1 MLSMTP
7 PSLGDIEAAR
17 PRVYAYLKPTPLMR
31 HPLLDQW
38 LGCAAWVK
46 HENHQ
51 PTGSFKV
58 RGGVN
63 LVAQLTDDERKR
75 GVVSAST
82 GNHGQSMAFACRA
95 QGRSADAERPASA
108 GSSGRFAAR
117 PVPCHIFVPVGN
129 NPDKTASMRALGAIV
144 VEHGRDFDEAREHV
158 EAVAPREG
166 WRYVHSANEP
176 HLIAGVGTLA
186 LEIFDELPDVD
197 YIFTPVGGGSGAAG
211 CCIARTGRGSRA
223 KVIGVQASGAPA
235 FARSWRGPSRV
246 TTERALTFAD
256 GIATRTAYDL
266 TFDIL
271 KPELDDVVLLEE
283 EELRE
288 GVRAAL
294 RLTHNLAEAAGASPL
309 AAAYKSR
316 AMLAGKKVVCVMTGG
331 NIDAA
336 TLRSVV
342 C

>member
-17 PRVYAYLKPTPLMR
+17 PRVYAHLKPTPLIR
-31 HPLLDQW
+31 HPLLEAW

-51 PTGSFKV
+51 PTGAFKI

-63 LVAQLTDDERKR
+63 LVAQLSADERQR

-82 GNHGQSMAFACRA
+82 GNHGQSMAFACRVH
-95 QGRSADAERPASA
+95 G
-108 GSSGRFAAR
+108 
-117 PVPCHIFVPVGN
+117 VPCHIFVPVGN

-144 VEHGRDFDEAREHV
+144 VEKGRDFDEAREHV

-211 CCIARTGRGSRA
+211 CCIARTGRGSSA
-223 KVIGVQASGAPA
+223 KVIGVQAAGAPA
-235 FARSWRGPSRV
+235 FARSFRGPSRV
-246 TTERALTFAD
+246 TTEQALTFAD
-256 GIATRTAYDL
+256 GIATRTSYDL

-294 RLTHNLAEAAGASPL
+294 RLTHNLSEAAGASPL
-309 AAAYKSR
+309 AAAHKSR
-316 AMLAGKKVVCVMTGG
+316 AMLAGKKLVCVMTGG

>member
-1 MLSMTP
+1 
-7 PSLGDIEAAR
+7 
-17 PRVYAYLKPTPLMR
+17 
-31 HPLLDQW
+31 
-38 LGCAAWVK
+38 
-46 HENHQ
+46 
-51 PTGSFKV
+51 
-58 RGGVN
+58 
-63 LVAQLTDDERKR
+63 
-75 GVVSAST
+75 
-82 GNHGQSMAFACRA
+82 
-95 QGRSADAERPASA
+95 
-108 GSSGRFAAR
+108 
-117 PVPCHIFVPVGN
+117 VPCHIFVPVGN
-129 NPDKTASMRALGAIV
+129 NPDKTASMRALGASVI
-144 VEHGRDFDEAREHV
+144 EHGRDFDEAREHV

-211 CCIARTGRGSRA
+211 CCISRTGRGSRA
-223 KVIGVQASGAPA
+223 KVIGVQATGAPA

-256 GIATRTAYDL
+256 GIATRTSYDL

-294 RLTHNLAEAAGASPL
+294 RLTHNLAEPAGAASL

-316 AMLAGKKVVCVMTGG
+316 AVIAGKKVVCVMTGG
-331 NIDAA
+331 NIAAA
-336 TLRSVV
+336 TLRGVL